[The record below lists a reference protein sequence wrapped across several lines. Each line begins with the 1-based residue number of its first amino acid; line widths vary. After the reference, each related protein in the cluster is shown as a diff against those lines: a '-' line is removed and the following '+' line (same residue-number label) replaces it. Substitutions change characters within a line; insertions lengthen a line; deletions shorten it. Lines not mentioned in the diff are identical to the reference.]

1 MVPTPRHPR
10 EWRKDVRITRALE
23 RARGRETE
31 PTQSKVLWRFV
42 NAVGGT
48 GAKVVNINSR
58 GHNTSRALETI
69 EHFESALQKGLE
81 KKLSMRTQ
89 LQLNNFVGENNLTD
103 LLRQEARAEVS
114 SQLQRWKPQENNTQE
129 PPSSSQKKCN
139 HAVRRISVRSTCKRK
154 GPTSINS
161 VISCSNRNKQRGNQA
176 QEGTPNTEQQ
186 DQQRRKQQQR
196 HKTISEQHGSD
207 DEDAMET
214 NLRDVTTMSTAET
227 CTAMAPT
234 ILVSTFPEFEFLAGL
249 GSKR

>member
-1 MVPTPRHPR
+1 
-10 EWRKDVRITRALE
+10 
-23 RARGRETE
+23 
-31 PTQSKVLWRFV
+31 
-42 NAVGGT
+42 
-48 GAKVVNINSR
+48 
-58 GHNTSRALETI
+58 
-69 EHFESALQKGLE
+69 
-81 KKLSMRTQ
+81 MRTQ
-89 LQLNNFVGENNLTD
+89 VQLNNVVGENNLAD
-103 LLRQEARAEVS
+103 FLRHEARAEGS

-161 VISCSNRNKQRGNQA
+161 IISFSNRNKQRGNQA
-176 QEGTPNTEQQ
+176 QEGTANTKQQKQQ

-196 HKTISEQHGSD
+196 HVTVTEQHGYD

-234 ILVSTFPEFEFLAGL
+234 ILLSTFPEFEFLAGL